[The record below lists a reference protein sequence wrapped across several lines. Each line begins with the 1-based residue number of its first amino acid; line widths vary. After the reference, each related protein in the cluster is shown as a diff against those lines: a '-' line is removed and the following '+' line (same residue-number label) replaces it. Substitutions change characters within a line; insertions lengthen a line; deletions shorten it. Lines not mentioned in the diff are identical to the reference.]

1 MNLREKLN
9 EYYFNLETAQL
20 FRSLGRTTEQV
31 ANEMNS
37 LNFSTSLLEFQTSSK
52 HLYDSVMLRLR
63 LYSENNFSEDQV
75 RKSFVVLNNSYINSL
90 LNYLYSSNSSVVEPV
105 VQPLV
110 EQPIVEQPLVE
121 QQPVTQVQPVVK
133 SENLQEVE
141 DSDVES
147 DEENPF
153 DSFFENCVEKTEEAT
168 DIVKLSDFYQAFSEW
183 WKNQYNDSVP
193 DKKELKNY
201 LNEKLEKS
209 KKSTW
214 TNVVLSN

>member
-9 EYYFNLETAQL
+9 GYFFNLETANL
-20 FRSLGRTTEQV
+20 FKSFGRTDEQV
-31 ANEMNS
+31 ASEMNS

-63 LYSENNFSEDQV
+63 LYAENNFSEDQV
-75 RKSFVVLNNSYINSL
+75 RKSFVVLNNSYVNSL
-90 LNYLYSSNSSVVEPV
+90 LNYLYSTNTPVVESV
-105 VQPLV
+105 DQPLV
-110 EQPIVEQPLVE
+110 EN
-121 QQPVTQVQPVVK
+121 QPVQSVQSVQSVQP
-133 SENLQEVE
+133 ENLQE
-141 DSDVES
+141 DSDVET

-153 DSFFENCVEKTEEAT
+153 DSFFESCVEKTNEAT
-168 DIVKLSDFYQAFSEW
+168 DILKLSDFYQAFSEW
-183 WKNQYNDSVP
+183 WGDQYNDAVP
-193 DKKELKNY
+193 EKKELKNY